1 MEHLTRL
8 PAHVT
13 PHSLS
18 ASRNAMDT
26 NIDGTH
32 HAYTDRGTGTPVVL
46 LHAFPLNRSMWDD
59 QVAFLSQGFRVI
71 AIDLRGHG
79 DSKLFSTPYT
89 LDDLATDIKELLDS
103 LDIQQA
109 VFAGLS
115 MGGYIL
121 FAFYRLF
128 PARVKGLI
136 LADTRAQADA
146 ADERAGRLQMIRTAE
161 TQGPQAIAD
170 IMLPRLLSPGT
181 IAVRSDLVSK
191 VRSMIVNN
199 SPETIVADLY
209 AMIDRANS
217 IPSLSQIA
225 CPTLIIVGELD
236 RGTPPSDAQFMAK
249 HITGARLAVLAEAAH
264 LSNLEN
270 PEAFNTAM
278 HAFLNEIGQG
288 DSRL

>member
-1 MEHLTRL
+1 
-8 PAHVT
+8 
-13 PHSLS
+13 
-18 ASRNAMDT
+18 MDT

-32 HAYTDRGTGTPVVL
+32 HVYTDRGTGTPVVL

-128 PARVKGLI
+128 PTRVKGLI

-170 IMLPRLLSPGT
+170 IMLPRLLSAGT

-191 VRSMIVNN
+191 VRAMIVNN

-236 RGTPPSDAQFMAK
+236 RGTPPSDAQLMAK
-249 HITGARLAVLAEAAH
+249 HITDARLAVLAEAAH

-278 HAFLNEIGQG
+278 HAFLNEIGQE

>member
-1 MEHLTRL
+1 MTR
-8 PAHVT
+8 
-13 PHSLS
+13 
-18 ASRNAMDT
+18 
-26 NIDGTH
+26 
-32 HAYTDRGTGTPVVL
+32 
-46 LHAFPLNRSMWDD
+46 
-59 QVAFLSQGFRVI
+59 
-71 AIDLRGHG
+71 
-79 DSKLFSTPYT
+79 KLFSTPYT

-181 IAVRSDLVSK
+181 IAVR
-191 VRSMIVNN
+191 
-199 SPETIVADLY
+199 
-209 AMIDRANS
+209 
-217 IPSLSQIA
+217 
-225 CPTLIIVGELD
+225 
-236 RGTPPSDAQFMAK
+236 
-249 HITGARLAVLAEAAH
+249 
-264 LSNLEN
+264 
-270 PEAFNTAM
+270 
-278 HAFLNEIGQG
+278 
-288 DSRL
+288 